1 MTSSSSTHHG
11 EAAAHPEILSLD
23 EFNVAIPQD
32 VYNHL
37 SKHYASLNDD
47 DGNSKTNE
55 HIDKILD
62 CMKRSPVDTC
72 CRVNNIHSSV
82 NEVQDGLRNYLMN
95 MECCEMD
102 GDDGYNQQQCEYMI
116 QQH

>member
-1 MTSSSSTHHG
+1 MMTSSSSNRQ
-11 EAAAHPEILSLD
+11 EAAARPEILSLD

-32 VYNHL
+32 VYDHL
-37 SKHYASLNDD
+37 SKQYASLNDNGG
-47 DGNSKTNE
+47 GNSNKSE

-82 NEVQDGLRNYLMN
+82 NEVQDGLRNY
-95 MECCEMD
+95 
-102 GDDGYNQQQCEYMI
+102 
-116 QQH
+116 